1 MMKTILVIDDEIK
14 ICEVI
19 SSFLATEGFRV
30 VDAQSGLTGLS
41 LFLKEPVDLVILD
54 LMLPDIS
61 GEEVCKQ
68 IRQQSS
74 VPVLMLTAKV
84 SEDDRVRG
92 LSIGADDYV
101 IKPFSLRELAARI
114 KVILRRSGEDAL
126 LADHISFLAGEL
138 EINTPKHE
146 VYKNGEIINLTPNE
160 YKLLLTL
167 ARHPGRTFARDE
179 LIEKVLG
186 LDFEGD
192 VRTIDQHIKNIRQ
205 KIEMDSRQPRIILTV
220 FGVGYRFIGG
230 LNS

>member
-19 SSFLATEGFRV
+19 SSFLETEGYRV
-30 VDAQSGLTGLS
+30 IAAQSGLTGLS
-41 LFLKEPVDLVILD
+41 YFRKESIDLVILD

-84 SEDDRVRG
+84 SEDDSVRG

-114 KVILRRSGEDAL
+114 KVILRRSGEDSL
-126 LADHISFLAGEL
+126 LADHISFHAGEL

-146 VYKNGEIINLTPNE
+146 VHKNGEMINLTPNE
-160 YKLLLTL
+160 YKLLLIL
-167 ARHPGRTFARDE
+167 ARHPGRTFTRDE

-186 LDFEGD
+186 LEYEGD

-205 KIEMDSRQPRIILTV
+205 KIEMDSKQPRIIITV

-230 LNS
+230 MNS

>member
-1 MMKTILVIDDEIK
+1 MKKTILIVDDELK

-19 SSFLATEGFRV
+19 TSFLQSEGYRV
-30 VDAQSGLTGLS
+30 IDAQSGITGLNYFRNES
-41 LFLKEPVDLVILD
+41 IDLVILD

-61 GEEVCKQ
+61 GEELCRQ

-114 KVILRRSGEDAL
+114 KVILRRSSEDAL
-126 LADHISFLAGEL
+126 LADHISFHAGEL

-146 VYKNGEIINLTPNE
+146 VYKNGTMINLTPNE
-160 YKLLLTL
+160 YKLLLIL
-167 ARHPGRTFARDE
+167 ARHPGRTFTRDE
-179 LIEKVLG
+179 LIEKALG

-192 VRTIDQHIKNIRQ
+192 ARTIDQHIKNIRQ
-205 KIEMDSRQPRIILTV
+205 KIEMDSKQPRIIITV

-230 LNS
+230 MNS

>member
-1 MMKTILVIDDEIK
+1 MTKTILIIDDEIK

-19 SSFLATEGFRV
+19 SSFLENEGYRV
-30 VDAQSGLTGLS
+30 MDAQSGLTGLS
-41 LFLKEPVDLVILD
+41 FFHKESVDLVILD

-114 KVILRRSGEDAL
+114 KVILRRSSEDAL
-126 LADHISFLAGEL
+126 LADHISYRAGEL
-138 EINTPKHE
+138 EIYTPKHE
-146 VYKNGEIINLTPNE
+146 VYKNGQMINLTPNE

-167 ARHPGRTFARDE
+167 ARHPGRTFTRDE

-205 KIEMDSRQPRIILTV
+205 KIEMDSKQPQIILTV

-230 LNS
+230 LNL